1 MDLGLGTLIM
11 QIFTLLLL
19 LIFLRLMLSA
29 GCRILPPFSRY
40 YLTDSF
46 LYLELMSSEE
56 ITDLII
62 NLQKKMAVVL
72 VGGEVVERKKD
83 CWVILT

>member
-1 MDLGLGTLIM
+1 M
-11 QIFTLLLL
+11 
-19 LIFLRLMLSA
+19 
-29 GCRILPPFSRY
+29 LPPFSRY

-72 VGGEVVERKKD
+72 VGGRLWRERRT
-83 CWVILT
+83 VGLFLHELQ